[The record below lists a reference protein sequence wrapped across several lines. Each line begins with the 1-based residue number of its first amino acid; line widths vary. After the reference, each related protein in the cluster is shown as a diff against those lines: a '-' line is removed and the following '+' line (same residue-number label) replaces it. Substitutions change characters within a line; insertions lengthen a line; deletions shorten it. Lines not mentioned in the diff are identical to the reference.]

1 MNQNSGVPGATMES
15 ATPTTSTTT
24 VDGALGGRRRGAVT
38 GLFEQMRIYLAIVAL
53 LVVLSIFL
61 SITQPSF
68 ATWANF
74 LTILE
79 TNSVLLL
86 VAVGLTFVLL
96 TAGFDL
102 SVGAMLALSGV
113 LMGKM
118 VQGGIPL
125 VMAIILVIIAA
136 ALIGFVLNGLLIG
149 KLALSFFVVT
159 LGTMSLFRGAGL
171 VVTEGYGVSLYEFD
185 AIRTLG
191 SGRIFGI
198 PWLVIIA
205 LGVLVLAILVTR
217 YTGFGRML
225 YAVGGGPEAARLAGI
240 RVWAIK
246 ASAYGICAALAAL
259 AGILEASRLGS
270 ASPQAGTGIELV
282 AAAAVLLGGTSFTGG
297 VGSMVGTLLGT
308 LLLGVISNGLTI
320 SQVSS
325 FWQGIVTGLVLLAA
339 VLLDWFRTRR
349 ERR

>member
-1 MNQNSGVPGATMES
+1 MKQRTALPAQS
-15 ATPTTSTTT
+15 TS
-24 VDGALGGRRRGAVT
+24 DAPERRPLAPVT
-38 GLFEQMRIYLAIVAL
+38 GLFDQLGIYLAIIGLLVAL
-53 LVVLSIFL
+53 CLYLG
-61 SITQPSF
+61 ITQPTF
-68 ATWANF
+68 ATFNNF
-74 LTILE
+74 VTILE
-79 TNSVLLL
+79 ANSVLLL
-86 VAVGLTFVLL
+86 VAIGLTFVLL

-113 LMGKM
+113 LMGKL

-125 VMAIILVIIAA
+125 VMAIALVIIAA

-171 VVTEGYGVSLYEFD
+171 VITEGYGVSLYEFE
-185 AIRTLG
+185 AVRVLG
-191 SGRIFGI
+191 SGRIAGV

-240 RVWAIK
+240 RVWAVK
-246 ASAYGICAALAAL
+246 AAAYGICAGLAGL

-270 ASPQAGTGIELV
+270 ASPQAGMGIELV

-297 VGSMVGTLLGT
+297 SGSMVGTLLGT

-349 ERR
+349 ERRL

>member
-1 MNQNSGVPGATMES
+1 MNQDTASTAAVTPAES
-15 ATPTTSTTT
+15 SISKPS
-24 VDGALGGRRRGAVT
+24 RSRGAVT
-38 GLFEQMRIYLAIVAL
+38 GLFEQTRLYLAIVGL
-53 LVVLSIFL
+53 LVVVCVYL

-86 VAVGLTFVLL
+86 VAIGLTFVLL

-113 LMGKM
+113 LMGTM
-118 VQGGIPL
+118 VRDGIPL
-125 VMAIILVIIAA
+125 IFAILLVIIAA

-171 VVTEGYGVSLYEFD
+171 VITEGYGVSLYEFE
-185 AIRTLG
+185 AVRALG
-191 SGRIFGI
+191 AGRVAGI

-246 ASAYGICAALAAL
+246 AAAYGICAALAAL
-259 AGILEASRLGS
+259 AGVLEASRLGS
-270 ASPQAGTGIELV
+270 ASPQAGSGIELI

-349 ERR
+349 ERRL

>member
-1 MNQNSGVPGATMES
+1 MNQRTTMPAHTAQS
-15 ATPTTSTTT
+15 TPERKRLSP
-24 VDGALGGRRRGAVT
+24 VT
-38 GLFEQMRIYLAIVAL
+38 GLFEQLGIYLAIIGL
-53 LVVLSIFL
+53 LVVLCVFL
-61 SITQPSF
+61 AITQPTF
-68 ATWANF
+68 ATFNNF
-74 LTILE
+74 VTILE
-79 TNSVLLL
+79 ANSVLLL

-102 SVGAMLALSGV
+102 SVGAMLALAGV
-113 LMGKM
+113 MMGKL
-118 VQGGIPL
+118 VEEGIPL
-125 VMAIILVIIAA
+125 ILAIILVIIGA
-136 ALIGFVLNGLLIG
+136 ALVGFVLNGLLIG

-171 VVTEGYGVSLYEFD
+171 VVTEGYGVSLYGIE
-185 AIRTLG
+185 AVRVLG
-191 SGRIFGI
+191 SGRIAGI

-205 LGVLVLAILVTR
+205 LSVLALAIFVTR

-240 RVWAIK
+240 RVWAVK
-246 ASAYGICAALAAL
+246 ASAYAICAGL
-259 AGILEASRLGS
+259 AGLAGVLEASRLGS
-270 ASPQAGTGIELV
+270 ASPQAGVGIELV

-297 VGSMVGTLLGT
+297 SGSMVGTLLGT

-349 ERR
+349 ERRL

>member
-1 MNQNSGVPGATMES
+1 MNQNAETSVDRANGADES
-15 ATPTTSTTT
+15 KRFAS
-24 VDGALGGRRRGAVT
+24 VT
-38 GLFEQMRIYLAIVAL
+38 GLFEQVRIYIAIVVI
-53 LVVLSIFL
+53 LVVLSIYL
-61 SITQPSF
+61 SITQPTF

-74 LTILE
+74 VTILE
-79 TNSVLLL
+79 SNSVLLL
-86 VAVGLTFVLL
+86 VAIGLTFVLL

-113 LMGKM
+113 LMGKLI
-118 VQGGIPL
+118 QGGMPFPI
-125 VMAIILVIIAA
+125 AIVLVIVGAGI
-136 ALIGFVLNGLLIG
+136 LGMVLNGMLIG
-149 KLALSFFVVT
+149 KLGLSFFVVT
-159 LGTMSLFRGAGL
+159 LGTMSLFRGSSL
-171 VVTEGYGVSLYEFD
+171 VVTEGHGVSLYEFE
-185 AIRTLG
+185 AVRALG
-191 SGRIFGI
+191 AGRLLGI
-198 PWLVIIA
+198 PVLVIIA
-205 LGVLVLAILVTR
+205 LGVLILAILVTR

-246 ASAYGICAALAAL
+246 AAAYGICASL
-259 AGILEASRLGS
+259 AGLAGVLEASRLGS

>member
-1 MNQNSGVPGATMES
+1 MNHHTDPSVGTA
-15 ATPTTSTTT
+15 PTVGTDTAMTRMAR
-24 VDGALGGRRRGAVT
+24 GRGAVT
-38 GLFEQMRIYLAIVAL
+38 GLFEQVRIYLAIVGL
-53 LVVLSIFL
+53 LVVLSIYL
-61 SITQPSF
+61 AITQPSF

-74 LTILE
+74 VTILE

-86 VAVGLTFVLL
+86 VAIGLTFVLL

-113 LMGKM
+113 LMGKL

-125 VMAIILVIIAA
+125 AFAIILVIVGA

-185 AIRTLG
+185 AIRALG
-191 SGRIFGI
+191 SGRVAGI

-205 LGVLVLAILVTR
+205 LGVLVLAVLVTR

-246 ASAYGICAALAAL
+246 AAAYGICASLAAL
-259 AGILEASRLGS
+259 AGVLEASRLGS

>member
-1 MNQNSGVPGATMES
+1 MNHHTDPSVGTA
-15 ATPTTSTTT
+15 PTVGTDTAMTRMAR
-24 VDGALGGRRRGAVT
+24 GRGAVT
-38 GLFEQMRIYLAIVAL
+38 GLFEQVRIYLAIVGL
-53 LVVLSIFL
+53 LVVLSIYL
-61 SITQPSF
+61 AITQPSF

-74 LTILE
+74 VTILE

-86 VAVGLTFVLL
+86 VAIGLTFVLL

-113 LMGKM
+113 LMGKL

-125 VMAIILVIIAA
+125 AFAIILVIVGA

-171 VVTEGYGVSLYEFD
+171 VATEGYGVSLYEFD
-185 AIRTLG
+185 AIRALG
-191 SGRIFGI
+191 SGRVAGI

-205 LGVLVLAILVTR
+205 LGVLVLAVLVTR

-246 ASAYGICAALAAL
+246 AAAYGICASLAAL
-259 AGILEASRLGS
+259 AGVLEASRLGS